1 MKLFKLVCFVAEI
14 PDFLSEFEIQFM
26 ISKAKQQNMAES
38 EAKSGLSKQAEYV
51 KSAGMLE

>member
-1 MKLFKLVCFVAEI
+1 
-14 PDFLSEFEIQFM
+14 M

-51 KSAGMLE
+51 KSAGKFEYRYSNISIDSKVALEAFQ